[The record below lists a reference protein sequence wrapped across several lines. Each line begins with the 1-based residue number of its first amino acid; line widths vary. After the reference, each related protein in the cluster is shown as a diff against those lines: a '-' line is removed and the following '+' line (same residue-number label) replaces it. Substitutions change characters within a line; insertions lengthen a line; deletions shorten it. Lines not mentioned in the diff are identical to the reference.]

1 MELPISCTLGPSDGA
16 ERRRR
21 WEALADAGAASAR
34 RSGHR
39 LEVRYRAEPGVR
51 DELEALAAAERD
63 CCSFVTWDVSRD
75 RDEAVLHVRADPGSP
90 SDLDAI
96 AILFAAS

>member
-1 MELPISCTLGPSDGA
+1 MELPISCTLGPNDGA

-21 WEALADAGAASAR
+21 WEALAEAGAASTH

-63 CCSFVTWDVSRD
+63 CCSFVTWDVSHE
-75 RDEAVLHVRADPGSP
+75 RDEAVLHVRADPERP
-90 SDLDAI
+90 ADLNAI
-96 AILFAAS
+96 AILFAAP